1 MWLLASIRHHYY
13 PHGECVGTS
22 YTIVNTRSMIARELE
37 AAGDYLHDDVIAVVV
52 MITTSLQYDVECVWC
67 SFSALVWTVPCCT
80 CRLLVIINWII
91 NINWTLYSQ
100 QNSTPYTYSIFEDW
114 TNQRLTSIPYFNY
127 SETVWT
133 TEFEIRQ
140 STSSKLLYLNPVLKA
155 AHCYEKQLV
164 PIVCM
169 FIFLFR
175 LLGLWTINSEL
186 LVYQQLKNVKLNP
199 YNKLIK

>member
-1 MWLLASIRHHYY
+1 MRWDVLYHRQHA
-13 PHGECVGTS
+13 
-22 YTIVNTRSMIARELE
+22 
-37 AAGDYLHDDVIAVVV
+37 LHDCSRAWSCWRLSTWWRDSCCRHDYK
-52 MITTSLQYDVECVWC
+52 SLQYDVECVWC

-133 TEFEIRQ
+133 TEFKIRQ

-175 LLGLWTINSEL
+175 LFGLWTINSEL